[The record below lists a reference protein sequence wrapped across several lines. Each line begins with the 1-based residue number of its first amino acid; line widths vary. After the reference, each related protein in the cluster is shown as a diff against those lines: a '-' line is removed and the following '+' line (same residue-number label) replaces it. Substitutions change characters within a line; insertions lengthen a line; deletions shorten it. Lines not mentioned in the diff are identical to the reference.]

1 MTGRIIES
9 TFQPPWWLR
18 GPHAQTLFPNTL
30 RRVSLPVVEW
40 EVFELSDGDFLEL
53 AWTGPPDGPIAVVLH
68 GLGGSYESPPVRG
81 MSHALSARGWR
92 VCCFHFRGCGRG
104 PNRTL
109 TAYHSGMTSDPLE
122 VFRALGQ
129 RFPHR
134 TRVAV
139 GYSLGGNVLLRLL
152 GEGGDEVPLHA
163 AVAVSVPLL
172 LDRCADRMER
182 GPSRLYQA
190 VLLRR
195 LRRYLHARPGPT
207 PTSGPVAGALA
218 ARTFRAFDDAFT
230 APVHGYADAADY
242 YTRASSR
249 PLLHRVTCPTLI
261 VQSVDDPFMHADV
274 VPEAH
279 ELSPS
284 TTLELA
290 RGGGHVGFVAGTPW
304 QPTYWL
310 DHRVP
315 EWLGAVAGPQA

>member
-129 RFPHR
+129 RFLGFFKAETESMQDERDGEDHAR
-134 TRVAV
+134 LKAAAGAIVAV
-139 GYSLGGNVLLRLL
+139 
-152 GEGGDEVPLHA
+152 ELHIK
-163 AVAVSVPLL
+163 
-172 LDRCADRMER
+172 REKNNWRK
-182 GPSRLYQA
+182 
-190 VLLRR
+190 
-195 LRRYLHARPGPT
+195 
-207 PTSGPVAGALA
+207 
-218 ARTFRAFDDAFT
+218 
-230 APVHGYADAADY
+230 
-242 YTRASSR
+242 
-249 PLLHRVTCPTLI
+249 
-261 VQSVDDPFMHADV
+261 
-274 VPEAH
+274 
-279 ELSPS
+279 
-284 TTLELA
+284 
-290 RGGGHVGFVAGTPW
+290 
-304 QPTYWL
+304 
-310 DHRVP
+310 
-315 EWLGAVAGPQA
+315 